1 MSRDLDSSVEYKLC
15 AQTPG
20 LDPSLLRSYSVCVT
34 ELRFEWDPKK
44 AAENRRKHGISF
56 EEAESIFADEFAIL
70 LDDPD
75 HSLEE
80 ERFLLLGLSAKLR
93 TLVVSHCYRKADDVV
108 RLISARKA
116 TREERD
122 VYNRRWRR

>member
-1 MSRDLDSSVEYKLC
+1 M
-15 AQTPG
+15 
-20 LDPSLLRSYSVCVT
+20 T
-34 ELRFEWDPKK
+34 ELRFEWDRKK
-44 AAENRRKHGISF
+44 AAENQRKHGVSF
-56 EEAESIFADEFAIL
+56 EEAESVFADEFAIF

-75 HSLEE
+75 HSVDEA
-80 ERFLLLGLSAKLR
+80 RFLLLGLSARLR

-116 TREERD
+116 TRPERD

>member
-1 MSRDLDSSVEYKLC
+1 M
-15 AQTPG
+15 
-20 LDPSLLRSYSVCVT
+20 T

-44 AAENRRKHGISF
+44 AAENKRKHGVSF
-56 EEAESIFADEFAIL
+56 QEAETVFADEFAIF

-75 HSLEE
+75 HSSEE
-80 ERFLLLGLSAKLR
+80 ARFLLLGLSARLR

-116 TREERD
+116 TRPERD
-122 VYNRRWRR
+122 VYNQRWRT

>member
-1 MSRDLDSSVEYKLC
+1 MV
-15 AQTPG
+15 
-20 LDPSLLRSYSVCVT
+20 

-44 AAENRRKHGISF
+44 AAANQRKHGVSF
-56 EEAESIFADEFAIL
+56 EEAGTVFADEFAIL

-75 HSLEE
+75 HSAEE
-80 ERFLLLGLSAKLR
+80 ARFLLLGLSARLR
-93 TLVVSHCYRKADDVV
+93 ALVVSHCYRKADEVI

-122 VYNRRWRR
+122 AYKRRWRK